1 MEISKELLLCHYA
14 DKGLEPLI
22 KLNQST
28 YSGREISENKY
39 LEWEYFQNP
48 DGHAI
53 ITTIETKDIAVS
65 QFIILPHF
73 FSIDGKIQRGSLS
86 VNTLTHPDYRNRG
99 LFQKLAKETF
109 NRCTEAEIL
118 FTIGFP
124 NPESQPIIKKKQIFE
139 KVGVLPLLF
148 IPLNPIKSLYKYALN
163 KSVKTGNDIDLNI
176 SDGNV
181 LSNSQITN
189 FDFITDS
196 DKYVNFIQK
205 YNSEKQNITFRSLK
219 YLQWR
224 YEKIPKRKYQILK
237 YQRENKIEAL
247 GIIRTKYIFGL
258 RCAIIVDLISHIN
271 SKGIDNLLNAIYK
284 LAIKNKI
291 DLLLTTV
298 PSHSNEY
305 KLLKNFGFYSMPQL
319 LLPQKLV
326 FYIKRHTPGCPE
338 QISDFQK
345 WFLTFGDYDIF

>member
-1 MEISKELLLCHYA
+1 MEIYNELLPRHFVGQDL
-14 DKGLEPLI
+14 LPLI

-28 YSGREISENKY
+28 YNGREISENKY

-48 DGHAI
+48 DGTAV
-53 ITTIETKDIAVS
+53 ITTIEAVNNVVS

-73 FSIDGKIQRGSLS
+73 FSINGKIQKGSLS
-86 VNTLTHPDYRNRG
+86 VNTLTHPDYRKRG
-99 LFQKLAKETF
+99 LFEKLAKETF
-109 NRCTEAEIL
+109 NRCPEKEIL

-124 NPESQPIIKKKQIFE
+124 NSESQPIIEKKQIFE
-139 KVGVLPLLF
+139 RVGCLPLLF
-148 IPLNPIKSLYKYALN
+148 IPLNPIKSLFKYVLN
-163 KSVKTGNDIDLNI
+163 KSVRTGDEIDINI
-176 SDGNV
+176 SDCSV
-181 LSNSQITN
+181 LSNSPITIFN
-189 FDFITDS
+189 FTTDS
-196 DKYVNFIQK
+196 DIYEKFLQK

-224 YEKIPKRKYQILK
+224 YNKIPKRKYQILK

-258 RCAIIVDLISHIN
+258 RCAIIIDLICLID
-271 SKGIDNLLNAIYK
+271 SKGIDNLLDAIYK

-305 KLLKNFGFYSMPQL
+305 KLLKNFGFYSMPQM

-326 FYIKRHTPGCPE
+326 FYVKHHTPDCPE